1 MTEQREFQVALA
13 VRSTLHAWIAAAS
26 EEVVS

>member
-1 MTEQREFQVALA
+1 MTNQREYLVALA

-26 EEVVS
+26 DEVRS